1 MGPSGA
7 TRAFA
12 KRIGHPPADK
22 QGGRR
27 RSLGLSAAAGQ
38 GHAAPGVAG
47 GCGGP
52 APGIAGSGPNEGR
65 RVRACLESPPPSVP
79 APCVESPP
87 PGVPAPCVESPPP
100 SVPAPCVES
109 PPPGV
114 PALCVDGATRD
125 GSPELA
131 RSPASGSAS

>member
-1 MGPSGA
+1 
-7 TRAFA
+7 
-12 KRIGHPPADK
+12 
-22 QGGRR
+22 
-27 RSLGLSAAAGQ
+27 LSAAAGQ

-87 PGVPAPCVESPPP
+87 PGVPA
-100 SVPAPCVES
+100 
-109 PPPGV
+109 
-114 PALCVDGATRD
+114 LCVDGATRD